1 MNGEEIIDFPQDK
14 GISNNNNEISKENR
28 IFYFFIIAK
37 CALIV
42 IFMLFICDIYMN
54 KISKPIKDK
63 NEDVIDNKNNIEN
76 DDNFLIQEEN
86 KEIKN
91 CDEFDPI
98 NVFSKRI
105 NNGPINICIGK
116 NTKHICYANINNYYN
131 DIFAHKN
138 GVICLMENITLDPS
152 KSEQSGYSYKG
163 PVDSMFLGFPIL
175 NEGFLNTE
183 CRINDDFKN
192 YTEIYQTYFNSWNYK
207 YNEKEDLEELAPNKT
222 ILFISRNQDSPN
234 LFHGNCEIINVIS
247 IMNLFNLSPEN
258 IQIIFLE
265 SIEITQ
271 DPFYDMYKNMIS
283 KGTEPIY
290 IKNLKKKYKISKAIH
305 VPINWDSPVFIYTDI
320 IECKSSTI
328 AYQLY
333 NDLIDKYMDLKSFK
347 DKFINDNMAFYYPNE
362 IIKNNNLGVKFTKMV
377 TIQWRRVWPKGRTK
391 QQRLLGNGP
400 SLADKLASE
409 LPNNILVRLV
419 DTAQLDYKEQI
430 SIIRNTDYFVGIHGA
445 GLSLGIFLPK
455 ESIYHEILKDKNIP
469 VLALMSSLSGHKTYV
484 DILKA
489 TSNFND
495 GNENVYFDE
504 EIFVKSV
511 LTHMKDNNFI

>member
-1 MNGEEIIDFPQDK
+1 
-14 GISNNNNEISKENR
+14 
-28 IFYFFIIAK
+28 
-37 CALIV
+37 
-42 IFMLFICDIYMN
+42 MN

-63 NEDVIDNKNNIEN
+63 NEDVIDNKDNIEN

-175 NEGFLNTE
+175 NEGFLNTK
-183 CRINDDFKN
+183 CNIKDDFKN

-265 SIEITQ
+265 SIEIPYYTE
-271 DPFYDMYKNMIS
+271 KN
-283 KGTEPIY
+283 
-290 IKNLKKKYKISKAIH
+290 
-305 VPINWDSPVFIYTDI
+305 
-320 IECKSSTI
+320 
-328 AYQLY
+328 
-333 NDLIDKYMDLKSFK
+333 
-347 DKFINDNMAFYYPNE
+347 
-362 IIKNNNLGVKFTKMV
+362 
-377 TIQWRRVWPKGRTK
+377 
-391 QQRLLGNGP
+391 
-400 SLADKLASE
+400 
-409 LPNNILVRLV
+409 
-419 DTAQLDYKEQI
+419 
-430 SIIRNTDYFVGIHGA
+430 
-445 GLSLGIFLPK
+445 
-455 ESIYHEILKDKNIP
+455 
-469 VLALMSSLSGHKTYV
+469 
-484 DILKA
+484 
-489 TSNFND
+489 
-495 GNENVYFDE
+495 
-504 EIFVKSV
+504 
-511 LTHMKDNNFI
+511 